1 MTTDPELDERAE
13 PVNAGP
19 GVNGEPPVHECQK
32 CGVALP
38 EGHHPMQRYC
48 ADHQPKK
55 KKAKPAGEDVPPRTV
70 NVNIKAPTPRANKK
84 GSDAELVRAGAEKML
99 GLLPLAFLMAGDQV
113 CSETMQRQVSAIA
126 AQLGE
131 LAEFHPGLKKV
142 FAPAESTGEAM
153 AWMGLLI
160 AVAPVVVGILVHHD
174 LVSPQLATT
183 LAAVVSMAPA
193 PVADAAG

>member
-1 MTTDPELDERAE
+1 MTEPSELEPKPE

-19 GVNGEPPVHECQK
+19 GVNGEPPIDACQK
-32 CGVALP
+32 CNEPLP

-48 ADHQPKK
+48 AEHQPKK
-55 KKAKPAGEDVPPRTV
+55 KKGKADDVPPRTV
-70 NVNIKAPTPRANKK
+70 NVNIKAPTPRAPKK
-84 GSDAELVRAGAEKML
+84 GSDSEMVRAGAEKML

-113 CSETMQRQVSAIA
+113 CSETMQRQVPAIA
-126 AQLGE
+126 AQLAE
-131 LAEFHPGLKKV
+131 LSEFHPGIKKI

-153 AWMGLLI
+153 AWLGLAI
-160 AVAPVVVGILVHHD
+160 AVAPVIVGVLVHHN

-193 PVADAAG
+193 SVANVPD